1 MFQLPARRV
10 WYLSSC
16 DDWVVRIISCSNN
29 DVTFTTQWII
39 YRQYETSRS
48 GIVSAGYSVGV
59 LGDRSRNCCNWG
71 SAETRNSRRF
81 ASSVSRQE
89 IQFSKL
95 SNHEYSDNRIINLS
109 ETSLVWLILTDSCS
123 KKKIF
128 NFLNFEEISPQVE
141 ALFASDPNGTSRLI
155 MGGFSVS
162 TLGVISLFLR
172 LVMIPTFILSTRSKW
187 F

>member
-16 DDWVVRIISCSNN
+16 DDWVVRIIRCSNN

-95 SNHEYSDNRIINLS
+95 SNLEYSDNCIINLS

-123 KKKIF
+123 EKKSS
-128 NFLNFEEISPQVE
+128 ISQI
-141 ALFASDPNGTSRLI
+141 SRKFHPKWKRCLHQTPTVPA
-155 MGGFSVS
+155 GLLWADSVCPRW
-162 TLGVISLFLR
+162 G
-172 LVMIPTFILSTRSKW
+172 
-187 F
+187 